1 MATIYQ
7 CCQISPVPNI
17 GHLHGCPVGGLGCSQ
32 LLPYREVLWPH
43 RLSHIHPPVP
53 HVPWSEQNDSVR
65 ISKLLFSAKNEKFRR
80 QNLHSWMVFAWAC
93 RLGTFLF
100 MRVLKDGSDRRFD
113 KARDSPGTFLVF
125 WSLQGVWV
133 WVTLLPTL
141 LLNTVKRDV
150 PLGNKDYLGYGLWA
164 TGFLFEVVADM
175 QKSIFRANPDNDVS
189 LDLFIPFSE
198 LTESG
203 RTDNSVIPYLHTFL
217 PHKEILLKLFQ
228 RTRIINS
235 VFVQIFRFKILVLNI

>member
-1 MATIYQ
+1 
-7 CCQISPVPNI
+7 
-17 GHLHGCPVGGLGCSQ
+17 
-32 LLPYREVLWPH
+32 
-43 RLSHIHPPVP
+43 
-53 HVPWSEQNDSVR
+53 
-65 ISKLLFSAKNEKFRR
+65 
-80 QNLHSWMVFAWAC
+80 
-93 RLGTFLF
+93 

-189 LDLFIPFSE
+189 LDLSIVFKYFHSLLSRESSFQLVCGQFQGIQITLEKFCFGLDSIFQVPVYSE
-198 LTESG
+198 ELST
-203 RTDNSVIPYLHTFL
+203 
-217 PHKEILLKLFQ
+217 
-228 RTRIINS
+228 
-235 VFVQIFRFKILVLNI
+235 